1 MVLEAVEHAMVGLS
15 LSIYPVAAFL
25 LLGIERCLYGYV
37 FHFPQDFIKRCKS
50 GQFGLAF
57 QKEESWRNFMTL
69 GMYIKVVQFS
79 VIYYDL
85 SVKNTMQYNTTS
97 VVIGAALVVIG
108 QTLNAAAYKALGGI
122 GIYYGYELG
131 YNVPR
136 VTTFPYN
143 LGFSD
148 PQYWGV
154 LASIFGLYVMVHAQ
168 SFLIPYLELFWYVL
182 SMKLLEHSTS
192 ARTAVVPA
200 GPEPKRTPSVPS

>member
-1 MVLEAVEHAMVGLS
+1 MMF
-15 LSIYPVAAFL
+15 YPVVAFL

-50 GQFGLAF
+50 GKFGSAF
-57 QKEESWRNFMTL
+57 QKETESWKNFMVL
-69 GMYIKVVQFS
+69 GIYIKVFQFL

-85 SVKNTMQYNTTS
+85 SVKNTMQYDIRF
-97 VVIGAALVVIG
+97 VVPGATLLVIG
-108 QTLNAAAYKALGGI
+108 QTLNAAAYKALGCI
-122 GIYYGYELG
+122 GVYYGYELG

-154 LASIFGLYVMVHAQ
+154 LASIFGLYTMVNAQ
-168 SFLIPYLELFWYVL
+168 SFLIPYLELFWYVC
-182 SMKLLEHSTS
+182 SMKVLEHSTNGK
-192 ARTAVVPA
+192 VVPGTA
-200 GPEPKRTPSVPS
+200 AKRTPS